1 MRIEIPGCDA
11 MEIKAVVLDYNGTIA
26 VDGQLIAGVG
36 DMINELADLVDFHVI
51 TADTYGSVERA
62 LARIRCKRVKIPG
75 DKQDRRKLDYLLS
88 LGKDT
93 TICVGNGKN
102 DRLMLKASA
111 IGIALIQDEGAC
123 MEAVLAADIVCKSI
137 MDVFAYFK
145 TPGRIRATLRN

>member
-1 MRIEIPGCDA
+1 MRIEIPGRDA

-51 TADTYGSVERA
+51 TADTYGSVEKA
-62 LARIRCKRVKIPG
+62 LTRIRCKVVKIP
-75 DKQDRRKLDYLLS
+75 DNKQDESKLDYLLN

-102 DRLMLKASA
+102 DRLMLKASV
-111 IGIALIQDEGAC
+111 IGIALVQDEGAC
-123 MEAVLAADIVCKSI
+123 MAAVLAADIVCNSI

-145 TPGRIRATLRN
+145 TPDRIRATLRN